1 MSRRAR
7 SDVSATTPSPTDGAA
22 VSPNGQPAADQG
34 ALVQLARLVVE
45 MERKGDIM
53 AQLARRIDALRP
65 LRMVPVEGEI
75 ALQQRLVDLLQRARA
90 LVRQLST
97 AADTA
102 TATQALAQLN
112 DLLSDVQWELL
123 EDTIRRLAAKQ
134 RQQDD
139 LLQGYK
145 SQVDGYR
152 VEVNR
157 LRMALDQAAQ
167 VRAPVRAYVDRL
179 RRIEARLMQAD
190 RTLVNFEQPF
200 PLLAE
205 AIKAL
210 REETEPLDN
219 ELKAIDEIT
228 QRTERF
234 ARNAELSLIQSPLDL
249 YGRHQYEVGLRTTG
263 EAGAHGLSVKA
274 SIKLVQQ
281 DRELLRHAIKQI
293 TTVVKG
299 GNRKAQQ
306 QTTKDDTED
315 ALASTESFSLVENE
329 ATRAAIRA
337 YIFGDEGP
345 TEEPAVPLTSLVR
358 EMGDLMFRLFLP
370 EEVQEN
376 LRTNTC
382 SLTVATN
389 DLELPWEFMYYDP
402 TPNSPEMQAA
412 GEEDEANFLCLS
424 RPVARQLLGRPI
436 PGGRPPRSERP
447 ARRQFLFIANPTGD
461 LAGAERE
468 VETVTEALR
477 ADWPDQI
484 EVTVLRGKEAT
495 GRRLNQLLRSDRYD
509 VIHYS
514 GHAFFDDNDPD
525 YSGLLLHNQEI
536 FFADKIRRLLGG
548 RPLVFLNAC
557 ESASAANEGRAA
569 VTFGYNLQKPA
580 QGLAASFVYGG
591 ALGCIGSLWP
601 INDVRA
607 ARFAV
612 EFYNQVLDGV
622 MIGESLR
629 RARVHVKSTS
639 PQEVTWAAFVLYGD
653 PTFRLVD

>member
-1 MSRRAR
+1 
-7 SDVSATTPSPTDGAA
+7 VDG
-22 VSPNGQPAADQG
+22 VPIHPNGQGVTDPD
-34 ALVQLARLVVE
+34 ALVKLARLVVE
-45 MERKGDIM
+45 IDRRGDIL
-53 AQLARRIDALRP
+53 AQLARLLDSVRP

-75 ALQQRLVDLLQRARA
+75 ALQQRLVDLLQRART

-97 AADTA
+97 AADGA
-102 TATQALAQLN
+102 TATQTLTGLN
-112 DLLSDVQWELL
+112 DLLGDVQWELL
-123 EDTIRRLAAKQ
+123 DDTIRKLAAKQ
-134 RQQDD
+134 RQQDS
-139 LLQGYK
+139 LLQAYK
-145 SQVDGYR
+145 SQVDAQR
-152 VEVNR
+152 VNANR
-157 LRMALDQAAQ
+157 LRMALDRAAQ
-167 VRAPVRAYVDRL
+167 VRAPVRTYVDRL

-190 RTLVNFEQPF
+190 RTLVHFEQPF

-205 AIKAL
+205 AINAL
-210 REETEPLDN
+210 NEETTPLEE
-219 ELKAIDEIT
+219 ELQAIGEIT
-228 QRTERF
+228 RHTERF

-249 YGRHQYEVGLRTTG
+249 LGRYQYEVGLRTTG
-263 EAGAHGLSVKA
+263 EAGAHGLSIKA
-274 SIKLVQQ
+274 PIKLVQQ
-281 DRELLRHAIKQI
+281 DRELMRHATKQI
-293 TTVVKG
+293 TGVVKG
-299 GNRKAQQ
+299 GNRKAQPQ
-306 QTTKDDTED
+306 SAKDETAD
-315 ALASTESFSLVENE
+315 ALASSEPLPLVENE
-329 ATRAAIRA
+329 ATRSAIRA
-337 YIFGDEGP
+337 YIFGEETP
-345 TEEPAVPLTSLVR
+345 NEEPAAPLTSLIR

-382 SLTVATN
+382 SLTIATN

-402 TPNSPEMQAA
+402 TPNQADTRVA
-412 GEEDEANFLCLS
+412 AEDEANFLCLS

-447 ARRQFLFIANPTGD
+447 PRRQFLFIANPTGD

-468 VETVTEALR
+468 VEAVTEALR
-477 ADWPDQI
+477 SEWPDQI

-525 YSGLLLHNQEI
+525 YSGLLLHNGEI

-569 VTFGYNLQKPA
+569 ATFGYNLQKPA

-607 ARFAV
+607 ARFAI
-612 EFYNQVLDGV
+612 EFYRQVLDGV

-629 RARVHVKSTS
+629 RARIQVKGAS
-639 PQEVTWAAFVLYGD
+639 PYEVTWAAFVHYGD
-653 PTFRLVD
+653 PTYRLVD

>member
-1 MSRRAR
+1 MARRPR
-7 SDVSATTPSPTDGAA
+7 SDPSTTAQPPADA
-22 VSPNGQPAADQG
+22 VTIHPNGQPATDQS
-34 ALVQLARLVVE
+34 ALVELARLVVE
-45 MERKGDIM
+45 IDRKGDILT
-53 AQLARRIDALRP
+53 QLARLIDGVRP

-75 ALQQRLVDLLQRARA
+75 ALQQRLVDLLQRART

-97 AADTA
+97 AADRSAASQTLTA
-102 TATQALAQLN
+102 LN
-112 DLLSDVQWELL
+112 DLLGDVQWELL
-123 EDTIRRLAAKQ
+123 EETIRKLAAKQ
-134 RQQDD
+134 RQQDS
-139 LLQGYK
+139 LLQAYK
-145 SQVDGYR
+145 SQVDTQR
-152 VEVNR
+152 VNANR
-157 LRMALDQAAQ
+157 LRMALDRAAQ
-167 VRAPVRAYVDRL
+167 VRAPVRTYIDRL

-190 RTLVNFEQPF
+190 RTLVHFEQPF

-205 AIKAL
+205 AISAL
-210 REETEPLDN
+210 NDETAPLED
-219 ELKAIDEIT
+219 ELQAIGEIT
-228 QRTERF
+228 RHTERF

-249 YGRHQYEVGLRTTG
+249 LGRHQYEVGLRTTG

-281 DRELLRHAIKQI
+281 DRELLRHATKQI

-306 QTTKDDTED
+306 QGTKEEPADT
-315 ALASTESFSLVENE
+315 LAPGQPFPLVENE
-329 ATRAAIRA
+329 ATRSAIRA
-337 YIFGDEGP
+337 YIFGEETP
-345 TEEPAVPLTSLVR
+345 TEELAVPLTSLVR
-358 EMGDLMFRLFLP
+358 EMGDLIFRLFLP

-402 TPNSPEMQAA
+402 TPNEPETQATVA
-412 GEEDEANFLCLS
+412 EDEANFLCLS

-468 VETVTEALR
+468 VEMVTEALR
-477 ADWPDQI
+477 GEWPDQI

-612 EFYNQVLDGV
+612 EFYRQVLDGV

-629 RARVHVKSTS
+629 RARIQVKSTS
-639 PQEVTWAAFVLYGD
+639 PHEVTWAAFVHYGD
-653 PTFRLVD
+653 PTYRLVD